1 MAVRAYI
8 LIETEVGAA
17 RSVAAQVLSMVREN
31 AVVRSVDTVTG
42 PYDVIAYVEADDLDS
57 LGDALSEGILQG
69 VQGVK
74 RTTTCLAVRL

>member
-8 LIETEVGAA
+8 LIETDVGAA
-17 RSVAAQVLSMVREN
+17 RGVAAQVLAMNREH
-31 AVVRSVDTVTG
+31 ASVRSVDTVTG
-42 PYDVIAYVEADDLDS
+42 PYDVVAYVEAEDLDS
-57 LGDALSEGILQG
+57 LGDVLSEGIQA

>member
-8 LIETEVGAA
+8 LIETDVGAA
-17 RSVAAQVLSMVREN
+17 RSVAAQVLAMNRDH
-31 AVVRSVDTVTG
+31 ATVRSVDTVTG
-42 PYDVIAYVEADDLDS
+42 PYDVVAYVEADDLDS
-57 LGDALSEGILQG
+57 LGDVLSEGIQA